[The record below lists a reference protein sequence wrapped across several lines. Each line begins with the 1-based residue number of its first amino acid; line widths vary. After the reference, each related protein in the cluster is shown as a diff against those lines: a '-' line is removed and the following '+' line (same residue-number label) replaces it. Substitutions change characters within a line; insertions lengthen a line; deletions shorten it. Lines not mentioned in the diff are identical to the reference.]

1 MTVLNERL
9 TLQAGSLALLTAI
22 LWGGNSIAI
31 KIALDG
37 LPPLALAAAR
47 FLLGG
52 LAVIPWAFVSGVPLR
67 PGSGERRG
75 LFQLVLLFVAQIYLL
90 NAGTN
95 FTTAA
100 RSTVFISTYPFF
112 TAVFAH
118 LFMPGDRLSGLKIV
132 GMTLSFAG
140 VVLVFVDSLIRGSL
154 GYLPGDVMVLTSGLL
169 LGARQVYTKKLT
181 QYIHPARLLL
191 WQAALSLPVFILLS
205 SLLEDLTAPV
215 FRPGILGAI
224 VYQGLVVAGF
234 CFLVSVTLLR
244 RYRASRLG
252 VFGFVTPVVGVVFSD
267 LLLGEAISA
276 TLLVS
281 VLMVGIGVAIVN
293 TET

>member
-1 MTVLNERL
+1 MNVLNERL
-9 TLQAGSLALLTAI
+9 TLQAAGLALVTAI

-52 LAVIPWAFVSGVPLR
+52 LAVIPWAFFSGVPLR
-67 PGSGERRG
+67 PRTGEGRG

-95 FTTAA
+95 ITTAG

-118 LFMPGDRLSGLKIV
+118 MFMPGDRLSGLKIT

-140 VVLVFVDSLIRGSL
+140 VVLVFVDSLTGGRL
-154 GYLPGDVMVLTSGLL
+154 DCLPGDVMVLMSGLL
-169 LGARQVYTKKLT
+169 LGTRQVYTKKLT

-191 WQAALSLPVFILLS
+191 WQAALSLPMFVLLS
-205 SLLEDLTAPV
+205 ALLEDLNTTV
-215 FRPGILGAI
+215 ISPGIVGAI
-224 VYQGLVVAGF
+224 FYQGLVVAGF

-244 RYRASRLG
+244 RFRASRLG
-252 VFGFVTPVVGVVFSD
+252 VFGFVTPVVGVVFSN
-267 LLLGEAISA
+267 LLLGEVISA
-276 TLLVS
+276 TLLIS
-281 VLMVGIGVAIVN
+281 VLLVGVGVAIVN

>member
-9 TLQAGSLALLTAI
+9 TLQASSLALLTAI

-52 LAVIPWAFVSGVPLR
+52 LALIPWAFFSGVPLR
-67 PGSGERRG
+67 PGSGESRG
-75 LFQLVLLFVAQIYLL
+75 LFQLVLIFVAQIYLL

-95 FTTAA
+95 LTTAG

-118 LFMPGDRLSGLKIV
+118 LFMPGDRLSSLKIA
-132 GMTLSFAG
+132 GMTLSFGG
-140 VVLVFVDSLIRGSL
+140 VVLVFVESLTSGRL
-154 GYLPGDVMVLTSGLL
+154 DYLPGDVMVLTSGLL

-191 WQAALSLPVFILLS
+191 WQAALSLPMFILLS
-205 SLLEDLTAPV
+205 ALLENLNTTV
-215 FRPGILGAI
+215 IRPGIVAAI
-224 VYQGLVVAGF
+224 FYQGLVVAGF

-252 VFGFVTPVVGVVFSD
+252 VFGFVTPVVGVVFSN
-267 LLLGEAISA
+267 LMLGEVISA
-276 TLLVS
+276 TLLIS

>member
-1 MTVLNERL
+1 VIVLNERL

-31 KIALDG
+31 KVALDG

-52 LAVIPWAFVSGVPLR
+52 MAVMLWAIYARIPLR

-75 LFQLVLLFVAQIYLL
+75 LFQLVLLFIAQIYLL
-90 NAGTN
+90 NAGTH
-95 FTTAA
+95 FTTAG

-118 LFMPGDRLSGLKIV
+118 LFMPGDRLSRLKIT
-132 GMTLSFAG
+132 GMTLSFLG
-140 VVLVFVDSLIRGSL
+140 VVLVFAESLTRGDL
-154 GYLPGDVMVLTSGLL
+154 GYLPGDVMVLMSGLL

-205 SLLEDLTAPV
+205 AFLENQIPSGI
-215 FRPGILGAI
+215 RPDIVGAI
-224 VYQGLVVAGF
+224 FYQGLVVAGF
-234 CFLVSVTLLR
+234 CFLISVSLLR

-267 LLLGEAISA
+267 LLLGEAISP
-276 TLLVS
+276 TLLAS
-281 VLMVGIGVAIVN
+281 VLLVGIGVAIVN
-293 TET
+293 SET